1 MYIDEKYIEI
11 AIIAFIVNLVFVG
24 GATLLGCFE
33 PEDFFARL
41 AFTSVL
47 TIIFAYTIRRAEEAI
62 TNDNKRKRGE

>member
-1 MYIDEKYIEI
+1 MYIDEKDIEI
-11 AIIAFIVNLVFVG
+11 AIIAL
-24 GATLLGCFE
+24 
-33 PEDFFARL
+33 L

>member
-1 MYIDEKYIEI
+1 MHIDEKYIEI

-24 GATLLGCFE
+24 GATLLGYFE

-47 TIIFAYTIRRAEEAI
+47 TIIFACTIRRAEEAI